1 MWNRRVENVKTTD
14 EEFAANER
22 RNIVVAVVAIAAIF
36 ALQILLG
43 VFFGVR
49 PHWGP
54 L

>member
-1 MWNRRVENVKTTD
+1 MWNRRQENVKTTD
-14 EEFAANER
+14 KEFTENER
-22 RNIVVAVVAIAAIF
+22 RNIVVAVVAIAVIF

-43 VFFGVR
+43 VFFGVK